1 MSYIQNLAADAGVF
15 FCSHLS
21 HRLKFSNTAF
31 KFIITISLCS
41 LFLQRRQEWEVRHGS
56 LLGIKYLVAVRQ
68 VIANQDLMN

>member
-15 FCSHLS
+15 FVSFISSPQIFKHCIQIHHYHL
-21 HRLKFSNTAF
+21 
-31 KFIITISLCS
+31 SLCS